1 MAGQRKELSPC
12 YYRTYWHLLVRLTK
26 FGGLSCEMSMKQTE
40 LNRSK
45 NWREEDHLDLP
56 LVRGSQG

>member
-1 MAGQRKELSPC
+1 MAGQRKELSARDYC
-12 YYRTYWHLLVRLTK
+12 TYWHLLVRLRK
-26 FGGLSCEMSMKQTE
+26 FGDHSYEMSMMQTE

-56 LVRGSQG
+56 LVRGS